1 MNTIYISVNTEDYS
15 TFGFGY
21 FEDTV
26 TAIPTAAAWV
36 ARLKARFPDQEIEFF
51 SKKCVAADEALADRL
66 SEWIGRKNL
75 DQTLVVPFITREG
88 YELDLLKRIGAGW
101 ILTNQYND
109 AVRTAS
115 ELPAEFLLSCLQCN
129 DTPEGCPLGELAKAV
144 ENLSDNK

>member
-1 MNTIYISVNTEDYS
+1 MNTIYIVVNTEDYINFS
-15 TFGFGY
+15 FGY

-26 TAIPTAAAWV
+26 TAISTAAAWV
-36 ARLKARFPDQEIEFF
+36 AHLKERFPDQEIEFF

-75 DQTLVVPFITREG
+75 DQTLVVPFITRDG

-101 ILTNQYND
+101 ILTNQNND
-109 AVRTAS
+109 AVRTTS
-115 ELPAEFLLSCLQCN
+115 DLPAEFLLSCLQCN